1 MKILNVNMVL
11 DLAQGGGTAERTYQ
25 MSRFLAKAGLSCTIL
40 TTDLGLTP
48 ERIKGLPGVTVVA
61 LPCLVKR
68 FYLPR
73 FSYHQIKNLVAEAD
87 IIHLM
92 NHWTF
97 LNALVYFIAARLH
110 KPYVVCPAGALPIYG
125 RSKLLKWF
133 YNWTVGRN
141 LIRRASGHIAT
152 TSDEI
157 PHFQSYGVEAVQV
170 SIIPNGINSDGDLSG
185 DVRAFRHKY
194 GLPET
199 PLLLFMGRLNP
210 IKGPDLL
217 VRAFG
222 RIKDDFPTYHLV
234 IAGPDEGMLAGL
246 KQLSVKHN
254 VAERVHF
261 VGYLDGVD
269 KSQAY
274 HAAELLVIPSRR
286 DVMSLVALEAGRAG
300 KPVLLTDRCGF
311 NEIVTVG
318 GGRVVP
324 ASVEGLQQGLT
335 ELLSH
340 PAQLKEMGA
349 NLQKF
354 ILKNFM
360 WDSVIQ
366 KYPNLYTQIIQ
377 PDWAPPVEMGR

>member
-1 MKILNVNMVL
+1 MKILNVNMTL
-11 DLAQGGGTAERTYQ
+11 DSGEGGGTAERTYQ
-25 MSRFLAKAGLSCTIL
+25 MSRFLAKAGVNCTVL

-48 ERIKGLPGVTVVA
+48 ERIKGLAGVTVVA

-68 FYLPR
+68 LYLPQ
-73 FSYHQIKNLVAEAD
+73 FSYRQIKSLVAEAD

-97 LNALVYFIAARLH
+97 INALVYLLASRLH

-125 RSKLLKWF
+125 RSKLFKWL
-133 YNWTVGRN
+133 YNWAVGRK

-157 PHFQSYGVEAVQV
+157 PHFQSYGVEADQV
-170 SIIPNGINSDGDLSG
+170 SVIPNGINDDDYLSG
-185 DVRAFRHKY
+185 DVQAFRHKY

-222 RIKDDFPTYHLV
+222 RIKDDFLTYHLI
-234 IAGPDEGMLAGL
+234 IAGPDEGMLADL
-246 KQLSVKHN
+246 KQLAVEYN
-254 VAERVHF
+254 ITERVHF
-261 VGYLDGVD
+261 VGYLGGVD

-286 DVMSLVALEAGRAG
+286 DAMSIVALEAGLAG
-300 KPVLLTDRCGF
+300 KPALLTDRCGF
-311 NEIVTVG
+311 NEVAGVG
-318 GGRVVP
+318 GGRVVS
-324 ASVEGLQQGLT
+324 ASVAGLQQGLA

-340 PAQLKEMGA
+340 PAQLKGMGG

-354 ILKNFM
+354 IVENFM
-360 WDSVIQ
+360 WDSIVQ
-366 KYPNLYTQIIQ
+366 KYLRLYAQIAQ
-377 PDWAPPVEMGR
+377 PDWAQPIETGR